1 MNVKYFTLFG
11 TFGLG
16 TLFIIMAIV
25 YESGHA
31 SKAFFICM
39 MCLSGIFSSS
49 PWPGLLSIK

>member
-39 MCLSGIFSSS
+39 MCMSGIFSSS
-49 PWPGLLSIK
+49 PWPGLLSI